1 MPIYLIERNFAEQ
14 LEVTPEG
21 AAAINLIN
29 DEQSVRWLISFLSVD
44 KKKTF
49 CLYEASSAEAIVEAA
64 RRAGIPADTI
74 IEVGEEI
81 VPSGET
87 NPLKYRTLRPGI
99 VQRLKSAITSD
110 FRHQGVFTLCG
121 EGGCLLNSTEDNLVV

>member
-21 AAAINLIN
+21 AKVINSIN
-29 DEQSVRWLISFLSVD
+29 DEESVRWLISFLSVD

-49 CLYEASSAEAIVEAA
+49 CLYEASSVEAIREAA
-64 RRAGIPADTI
+64 RRAGIPADVI

-81 VPSGET
+81 VPNGEK
-87 NPLKYRTLRPGI
+87 NPFNRERYI
-99 VQRLKSAITSD
+99 
-110 FRHQGVFTLCG
+110 
-121 EGGCLLNSTEDNLVV
+121 E

>member
-29 DEQSVRWLISFLSVD
+29 DEESVRWLVSFLSAD

-49 CLYEASSAEAIVEAA
+49 CLYEASSAEAILEAA

-74 IEVGEEI
+74 IEVGAEI
-81 VPSGET
+81 LPSGET
-87 NPLKYRTLRPGI
+87 KPFNN
-99 VQRLKSAITSD
+99 QRYAA
-110 FRHQGVFTLCG
+110 
-121 EGGCLLNSTEDNLVV
+121 